1 VRVSGGSTDRDK
13 LKREI
18 LELLKR
24 DEEFRYAV
32 AGFLDLD
39 AVLNELKRLRDD
51 FQTFVKLQEKR

>member
-1 VRVSGGSTDRDK
+1 VGSTDRDK

>member
-1 VRVSGGSTDRDK
+1 MGSTDRDK